1 MHRHF
6 ARLPL
11 CGVLAWALCIA
22 PTLRAQERVDVATI
36 DRITSEAMGRSQV
49 MDIMSWLSDVYGPRL
64 TWSPNAARAG
74 AWAAAQ
80 MQSWGLEN
88 VHEERWDSPA
98 ARLAEQPLRLQC
110 DGTRF
115 LHRAVGAAGV
125 VAWHERDGR
134 WPGGNDSRRV
144 LR

>member
-1 MHRHF
+1 MSRRLHRHFARHF

-11 CGVLAWALCIA
+11 CGILAWTLCIA

-36 DRITSEAMGRSQV
+36 DRITSEAMRRSQV

-64 TWSPNAARAG
+64 TWSPNTARAG

-80 MQSWGLEN
+80 MQSWGLQN

-98 ARLAEQPLRLQC
+98 GLGIARPPRTPQNRRPQPSRLP
-110 DGTRF
+110 RNIAYSHS
-115 LHRAVGAAGV
+115 LK
-125 VAWHERDGR
+125 
-134 WPGGNDSRRV
+134 RRS
-144 LR
+144 LDP